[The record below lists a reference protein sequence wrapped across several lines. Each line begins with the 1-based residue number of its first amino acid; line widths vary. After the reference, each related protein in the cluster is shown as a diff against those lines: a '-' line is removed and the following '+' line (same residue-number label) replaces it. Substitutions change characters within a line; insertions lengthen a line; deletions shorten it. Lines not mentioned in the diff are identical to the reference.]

1 MHFSPLIEE
10 LNDAVAHG
18 TPERRAYILRRITDV
33 FVAGSAGYST
43 NQIELFDEVYV
54 RIAEA
59 MESSAR
65 TMLANRLA
73 KVPRSP
79 PRFSRILASD
89 AEINVAGP
97 MLEQSEQVDNETL
110 VAAARTQ
117 SQQHLLAISR
127 RASLDES
134 VTDVLV
140 ERGDRPVVMSTA
152 ANPGARISNSGYM
165 TLIQR
170 STGDDELA
178 TCVGSRS
185 DIPRQYL
192 FRLITRASRDV
203 QIKLEA
209 AHPSMASTVQDAVAE
224 AATMILDKAGAASR
238 DYAAARTQIAS
249 LHSGGMLGESEVAAF
264 AAANQFEETAAAL
277 AILCGLPIEVA
288 DQAMVQGQ
296 HESLL
301 VIAKA
306 IGFSWPTVR
315 AILRMC
321 AGARGI
327 SPGELE
333 LCFGTFSRLK
343 LATARQVIQFQSKRF
358 RGIRFGR
365 PAA

>member
-1 MHFSPLIEE
+1 M
-10 LNDAVAHG
+10 
-18 TPERRAYILRRITDV
+18 
-33 FVAGSAGYST
+33 
-43 NQIELFDEVYV
+43 
-54 RIAEA
+54 
-59 MESSAR
+59 
-65 TMLANRLA
+65 
-73 KVPRSP
+73 RSP
-79 PRFSRILASD
+79 TALPSGAPTYSAVSPMFLWLDRPVIPPIRSICSTRSTSGSPRLWNLRPDNAGKPIGKSTALA
-89 AEINVAGP
+89 AEVQPYFGIRCRINVAGP

-140 ERGDRPVVMSTA
+140 ERGDRPVVLSTA

-185 DIPRQYL
+185 DIPRQHL

-209 AHPSMASTVQDAVAE
+209 THPSMASTVQDAVAE

-238 DYAAARTQIAS
+238 DYAAARTKIAS
-249 LHSGGMLGESEVAAF
+249 LHSGGTLGESEVAAF

-296 HESLL
+296 HESVL

-315 AILRMC
+315 TILRMC